1 MAIVKAP
8 STGNVSLLNLTLAPP
23 PVAAGTGTSAG
34 AAYPGSV
41 PGSFQLLFQG
51 SLQAQ
56 NPGGS
61 GGQGLPVDGQS
72 LPSGLP
78 LTERGA
84 LTEEQ
89 GPEDAVDGQNAVLP
103 GAPATGEP
111 TLSGSTVGMDGTG
124 HQSPVLSVEEKEALA
139 RRNQQA
145 LVQQEQGGPAQRG
158 SQVTPP
164 AQGQLASQE
173 LQSVQNQP
181 QAAAQSLS
189 QSLPMTPPAQSP
201 LAGQGLQ
208 SVQSQQQAVAQSSS
222 QNPPVTPSV
231 QNPLAAQELQSA
243 QSQQQA
249 VAPSSPKNLQVP
261 PPAQSPLTAQEL
273 QPVQGLQQA
282 VVQSSSQ
289 NPPVTPS
296 VQNPLATQELQ
307 SIQGQQQAAAQSS
320 SQNPPMAP
328 PAQSSLA
335 GQGLQ
340 LTQSQQQKVV
350 QSSPQ
355 NMQVMP
361 QAQSQPVGQ
370 DLQSAQGQSQAVA
383 QSPSLNAE
391 VMPQAQSQPVG
402 QDLQA
407 AQGPQQ
413 AAVPPLSKNAQVMP
427 QVQGQPVGQDQRPDQ
442 TRQSAQDISTQTQSP
457 PNITTG
463 MQNSM
468 ASASVMQESV
478 AATAPTGQVARDT
491 VDGSIIGGGKPVAT
505 GEQIALTAAGV
516 RAEPVGQSDSDGQLP
531 RAEPMLLQGEA
542 GKVRLP
548 QGGTQGNQAAAQGA
562 PVSISGEQPRQP
574 PADVQARTADA
585 SGRADMV
592 APGTAAG
599 DAGTEGDDG
608 GRQQR
613 QDANGQ
619 NAVQQTAPVRSQV
632 APSAAQ
638 HVPAAQ
644 LQLLTPQ
651 WGQAVGER
659 MIMMAQHGPRSAQIQ
674 LDPAELG
681 AMQIRIHVQ
690 GQDQVSVSF
699 TSPNPAVRDALEQQM
714 PRLREMMA
722 EQGLNLSEGSIFD
735 QSGSGAREEQP
746 GGSSGRSGGYAGQ
759 GDEVEVESRLVGSQ
773 ALGLVDYYA

>member
-89 GPEDAVDGQNAVLP
+89 GPEDAVDGQNATLP
-103 GAPATGEP
+103 EAPVTGEP

-201 LAGQGLQ
+201 LAGQD
-208 SVQSQQQAVAQSSS
+208 
-222 QNPPVTPSV
+222 
-231 QNPLAAQELQSA
+231 LQSA
-243 QSQQQA
+243 QS
-249 VAPSSPKNLQVP
+249 
-261 PPAQSPLTAQEL
+261 
-273 QPVQGLQQA
+273 
-282 VVQSSSQ
+282 
-289 NPPVTPS
+289 
-296 VQNPLATQELQ
+296 
-307 SIQGQQQAAAQSS
+307 QQQAAAQSS

-335 GQGLQ
+335 GQDLQ
-340 LTQSQQQKVV
+340 PSQSQQQTVV

-370 DLQSAQGQSQAVA
+370 DLQSAQG
-383 QSPSLNAE
+383 
-391 VMPQAQSQPVG
+391 
-402 QDLQA
+402 
-407 AQGPQQ
+407 PQQ
-413 AAVPPLSKNAQVMP
+413 AVVPPLSKNAQVMP

-542 GKVRLP
+542 GKVRMP

-574 PADVQARTADA
+574 LADVQARTADA
-585 SGRADMV
+585 SGRTDMV

-619 NAVQQTAPVRSQV
+619 NAVQQAAQVRSQV

-674 LDPAELG
+674 LDPPELG

-722 EQGLNLSEGSIFD
+722 EQGLNLSEGSISD
-735 QSGSGAREEQP
+735 QSGSGARDEQP